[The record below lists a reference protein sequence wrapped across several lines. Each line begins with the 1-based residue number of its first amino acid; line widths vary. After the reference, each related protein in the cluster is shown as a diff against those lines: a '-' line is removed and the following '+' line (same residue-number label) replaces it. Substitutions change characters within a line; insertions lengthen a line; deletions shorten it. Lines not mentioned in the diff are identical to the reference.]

1 MCCKPE
7 DLPGS
12 LTIIQSF
19 RVKGMEC
26 KSCKAF
32 IFLSFF
38 YFSEAVTKKI
48 FQNMKKKIFIAAA
61 VLISSQVYAQKDS
74 TKNLDEVVIT
84 ATKFPI
90 KQSLTG
96 KVVTVIDQQQ
106 LQRNSGKSL
115 TEILNTQAGII
126 VNGSSNVLGT
136 NQDVYMRG
144 AAAGKTLV
152 LLDGVPV
159 YDASGISGAYD
170 LNLINADQVER
181 VEILKGSQSTLYG
194 SDAIAGV
201 INIISKKGGAK
212 KINVTANLA
221 AGSYN
226 TFKGSVGLNGTVKNT
241 SYNIQYTKLYSKGF
255 STAQDQTDTA
265 NFDKDGIDE
274 NVFRANISQK
284 INNKFSLRANTQFSH
299 YKTDADA
306 GQFTDDAD
314 YTIKNKNSVAGFG
327 ADYTIGKSVLHFNY
341 NYNKI
346 NRVYLDDSASR
357 GGFSYYSKGDYTG
370 KSHFAELY
378 SNIAVTKNI
387 DVLIGA
393 DYRNQRTSQNY
404 FSVSMFGPYPSPPL
418 RDDSAKVNQFGV
430 YASVVVKDL
439 KGFNVELG
447 GRYNNFNKYGNVF
460 TFSFNPSYV
469 IKNSIKIFANISS
482 GFKAPSLYQVYSE
495 YHLPDTLGEI
505 NPEKSLNIE
514 GGIQYYNNN
523 VNIRAVYFSR
533 NIKDNIVF
541 YSGGAPNYYN
551 YYLNADKQKDK
562 GLELEASVDFG
573 KVILNANYVN
583 LDGKIETKTGTKD
596 TSFFNLYRR
605 PRQTINLNVGIELC
619 KNWNM
624 NIGVQSISKR
634 YEAVYNATP
643 IEMPAYY
650 VWNLYSTYSI
660 TKNIKAF
667 ADLKNITDEKY
678 SEVRGY
684 NSRRFN
690 FIAGVN
696 LNF

>member
-1 MCCKPE
+1 
-7 DLPGS
+7 
-12 LTIIQSF
+12 
-19 RVKGMEC
+19 
-26 KSCKAF
+26 
-32 IFLSFF
+32 
-38 YFSEAVTKKI
+38 
-48 FQNMKKKIFIAAA
+48 MKKKIFIAAA
-61 VLISSQVYAQKDS
+61 VLISSQLYAQKPVPAVSGDS

-96 KVVTVIDQQQ
+96 KVVTVIDQKQ

-126 VNGSSNVLGT
+126 INGSSNVLGT
-136 NQDVYMRG
+136 NQDVYVRG

-170 LNLINADQVER
+170 LNLVSVDQVER
-181 VEILKGSQSTLYG
+181 IEILKGSQSTLYG
-194 SDAIAGV
+194 SDAMAAV

-212 KINVTANLA
+212 KINATANLA
-221 AGSYN
+221 GGSYN
-226 TFKGSVGLNGTVKNT
+226 TFKGTVGLNGTVKNT
-241 SYNIQYTKLYSKGF
+241 SYNVQYTKLTSKGF
-255 STAQDQTDTA
+255 STAQDQVGNG

-274 NVFRANISQK
+274 NVFRANINQK
-284 INNKFSLRANTQFSH
+284 INNKFSIRANAQLSN

-306 GQFTDDAD
+306 GQFKDDAD
-314 YTIKNKNSVAGFG
+314 YTIKNKNSLVGFG

-378 SNIAVTKNI
+378 SNVAVTKNI
-387 DVLIGA
+387 DVLVGA
-393 DYRNQRTSQNY
+393 DYRNQLSDQNY
-404 FSVSMFGPYPSPPL
+404 FSVSAYGPYSSTPL
-418 RDDSAKVNQFGV
+418 NDDSVKVNQFGA
-430 YASVVVKDL
+430 YASIVVKDL
-439 KGFNVELG
+439 AGFNVELG
-447 GRYNNFNKYGNVF
+447 GRYNNFNKYGDVF

-469 IKNSIKIFANISS
+469 IKNSIKVFGNISS

-495 YHLPDTLGEI
+495 YRPVVGELS
-505 NPEKSLNIE
+505 PEKSLSFE
-514 GGIQYYNNN
+514 GGIQYYKNK

-533 NIKDNIVF
+533 NITDNIVF
-541 YSGGAPNYYN
+541 INTNTPPSYGFYA
-551 YYLNADKQKDK
+551 NADKQKDN
-562 GLELEASVDFG
+562 GVELEASVDFG
-573 KVILNANYVN
+573 KVTLNANYVN

-596 TSFFNLYRR
+596 TTFFNLYRR
-605 PRQTINLNVGIELC
+605 PRQTLNLNVGIELC

-634 YEAVYNATP
+634 SEFSYGNPP

-650 VWNLYSTYSI
+650 VWNLYSAYII
-660 TKNIKAF
+660 TKNIKTF
-667 ADLKNITDEKY
+667 VDLKNITDEKY

-690 FIAGVN
+690 FMAGVN
-696 LNF
+696 LSF

>member
-1 MCCKPE
+1 
-7 DLPGS
+7 
-12 LTIIQSF
+12 
-19 RVKGMEC
+19 
-26 KSCKAF
+26 
-32 IFLSFF
+32 
-38 YFSEAVTKKI
+38 
-48 FQNMKKKIFIAAA
+48 MKKNFFIAAA
-61 VLISSQVYAQKDS
+61 VLFSSQSYAQTPVPVISGDS
-74 TKNLDEVVIT
+74 AKNLDEVVIT

-115 TEILNTQAGII
+115 TEVLNTQAGII

-136 NQDVYMRG
+136 NQDVYVRG
-144 AAAGKTLV
+144 AAAGKTLI

-170 LNLINADQVER
+170 LNLISVDQVER

-194 SDAIAGV
+194 SDAIAAV
-201 INIISKKGGAK
+201 INIISKRGGAK
-212 KINVTANLA
+212 KLNATANLA

-226 TFKGSVGLNGTVKNT
+226 TFKGSVGVNGTIKNT
-241 SYNIQYTKLYSKGF
+241 NYNVQYSKLYSKGF
-255 STAQDQTDTA
+255 STAQNPADTGY
-265 NFDKDGIDE
+265 FDKDGMDE
-274 NVFRANISQK
+274 NIFRANISQK
-284 INNKFSLRANTQFSH
+284 INDKFSVRANTQFSN

-306 GQFTDDAD
+306 ARFTDDAD
-314 YTIKNKNSVAGFG
+314 YTIKNKNSLIGFG
-327 ADYTIGKSVLHFNY
+327 ADYTLGKSILHFNY

-346 NRVYLDDSASR
+346 NRTYLDDSASR

-378 SNIAVTKNI
+378 SNIAVTKHI
-387 DVLIGA
+387 DVLVGA
-393 DYRNQRTSQNY
+393 DYRNQLSDQSYT
-404 FSVSMFGPYPSPPL
+404 SVSMFGPYTSTPL
-418 RDDSAKVNQFGV
+418 ADDSVKVNQFGA
-430 YASVVVKDL
+430 YTSIVVKDIA
-439 KGFNVELG
+439 GFNVELG
-447 GRYNNFNKYGNVF
+447 GRYNNFNKYGDVF

-495 YHLPDTLGEI
+495 YRPAVGELS
-505 NPEKSLNIE
+505 PEKSLSFE
-514 GGIQYYNNN
+514 GGIQYYKNN
-523 VNIRAVYFSR
+523 VNLRAVYFSR
-533 NIKDNIVF
+533 NITDNIVF
-541 YSGGAPNYYN
+541 INTNTPPSYGFYA
-551 YYLNADKQKDK
+551 NADKQKDK
-562 GLELEASVDFG
+562 GLELEASIDFG
-573 KVILNANYVN
+573 KVTLNANYVN
-583 LDGKIETKTGTKD
+583 IDGKIETKTGTKD
-596 TSFFNLYRR
+596 TTFFNFYRR

-634 YEAVYNATP
+634 YEAQFNTAP

-660 TKNIKAF
+660 TKNLKAF

-678 SEVRGY
+678 SEVYGY

-690 FIAGVN
+690 FMAGVN

>member
-1 MCCKPE
+1 
-7 DLPGS
+7 
-12 LTIIQSF
+12 
-19 RVKGMEC
+19 
-26 KSCKAF
+26 
-32 IFLSFF
+32 
-38 YFSEAVTKKI
+38 
-48 FQNMKKKIFIAAA
+48 MKKKIFIAAA
-61 VLISSQVYAQKDS
+61 VFFSSQGYAQKDS

-115 TEILNTQAGII
+115 TELLNTQSGII
-126 VNGSSNVLGT
+126 VNGNTNAPGT
-136 NQDVYMRG
+136 NQDVYTRG
-144 AAAGKTLV
+144 AAAGKTLI

-170 LNLINADQVER
+170 LNLINVDQVER

-194 SDAIAGV
+194 SDAMAAV
-201 INIISKKGGAK
+201 INIISKKGGPK
-212 KINVTANLA
+212 KVNGTASFSG
-221 AGSYN
+221 GSYN
-226 TFKGSVGLNGTVKNT
+226 TFKGSAGLNGTIKN
-241 SYNIQYTKLYSKGF
+241 SNYNIQYTKLYSKGF
-255 STAQDQTDTA
+255 STAQNQADTGY
-265 NFDKDGIDE
+265 FDKDGMDE
-274 NVFRANISQK
+274 NVFRVNISQK
-284 INNKFSLRANTQFSH
+284 IKEKISIRANAQFSN

-314 YTIKNKNSVAGFG
+314 YTIKNKNSLVGFG
-327 ADYTIGKSVLHFNY
+327 ADYTIGKSILHLNY

-378 SNIAVTKNI
+378 SNVAVTKHI

-393 DYRNQRTSQNY
+393 DYRNQLSDQSYT
-404 FSVSMFGPYPSPPL
+404 SVSMFGPYDSPTL
-418 RDDSAKVNQFGV
+418 SADSTKVNQFGA
-430 YASVVVKDL
+430 YASIVVKDI

-469 IKNSIKIFANISS
+469 IKNSFKIFGNISS

-495 YHLPDTLGEI
+495 YRIPVGELK
-505 NPEKSLNIE
+505 PEKSLSVE
-514 GGIQYYNNN
+514 AGVQYYKGN
-523 VNIRAVYFSR
+523 VNLRAVYFSR
-533 NIKDNIVF
+533 NISDNIVF
-541 YSGGAPNYYN
+541 FSAGAPTYVNYYI
-551 YYLNADKQKDK
+551 NADNQKDK
-562 GLELEASVDFG
+562 GLELEASIDFG
-573 KVILNANYVN
+573 KVTLNANYVN
-583 LDGKIETKTGTKD
+583 LDGKIETKNGTKD
-596 TSFFNLYRR
+596 TAYFNLYRR
-605 PRQTINLNVGIELC
+605 PRQTINLNIGIELC

-634 YEAVYNATP
+634 SEFSFGNPP

-660 TKNIKAF
+660 TKKVKTF
-667 ADLKNITDEKY
+667 VDLKNITDEKY
-678 SEVRGY
+678 SEVYGY

-690 FIAGVN
+690 FMAGVN

>member
-1 MCCKPE
+1 
-7 DLPGS
+7 
-12 LTIIQSF
+12 
-19 RVKGMEC
+19 ME
-26 KSCKAF
+26 
-32 IFLSFF
+32 
-38 YFSEAVTKKI
+38 
-48 FQNMKKKIFIAAA
+48 KKIFIAAA
-61 VLISSQVYAQKDS
+61 VLFSSPLYAQKDS
-74 TKNLDEVVIT
+74 TKNLDEVVVT

-106 LQRNSGKSL
+106 LLRNSGKSL
-115 TEILNTQAGII
+115 TEVLNTQTGII

-136 NQDVYMRG
+136 NQDVYVRG
-144 AAAGKTLV
+144 AAAGKTLI

-170 LNLINADQVER
+170 LNLISVDQVER

-194 SDAIAGV
+194 SDAIAAV

-241 SYNIQYTKLYSKGF
+241 NYSVQYSKLYSKGF
-255 STAQDQTDTA
+255 STAQYQTGID
-265 NFDKDGIDE
+265 NFDKDGMDE

-284 INNKFSLRANTQFSH
+284 INDKFSIRANTQLSN

-306 GQFTDDAD
+306 GPFKDDAD
-314 YTIKNKNSVAGFG
+314 YTIKNKNSLVGFG
-327 ADYTIGKSVLHFNY
+327 ADYTIGKSMLHLNY
-341 NYNKI
+341 NYNKV
-346 NRVYLDDSASR
+346 NRFYLDDSASR
-357 GGFSYYSKGDYTG
+357 GSFSYYSKGDFTG

-378 SNIAVTKNI
+378 SNIAVTKHI
-387 DVLIGA
+387 DVLVGA
-393 DYRNQRTSQNY
+393 DYRNQLSDQSYT
-404 FSVSMFGPYPSPPL
+404 SVSSYGPYNSPTL
-418 RDDSAKVNQFGV
+418 SDDSVKVNQFGA
-430 YASVVVKDL
+430 YTSIVVKDI

-469 IKNSIKIFANISS
+469 IKNSIKIFANVSS

-495 YHLPDTLGEI
+495 YRPAVGELS
-505 NPEKSLNIE
+505 PEKSLSFE
-514 GGIQYYNNN
+514 GGIQYYKNN
-523 VNIRAVYFSR
+523 VNLRAVYFSR
-533 NIKDNIVF
+533 NITDNIVF
-541 YSGGAPNYYN
+541 VNSNNPPYGYYA
-551 YYLNADKQKDK
+551 NADKQKDN

-573 KVILNANYVN
+573 KVTLNANYVN

-596 TSFFNLYRR
+596 TAFFNLYRR

-634 YEAVYNATP
+634 YEPKYNAAP

-690 FIAGVN
+690 FMAGVN

>member
-1 MCCKPE
+1 
-7 DLPGS
+7 
-12 LTIIQSF
+12 
-19 RVKGMEC
+19 
-26 KSCKAF
+26 
-32 IFLSFF
+32 
-38 YFSEAVTKKI
+38 
-48 FQNMKKKIFIAAA
+48 MKKKIFIAAA
-61 VLISSQVYAQKDS
+61 VLISSQLYAQKSVPTVSGDS

-96 KVVTVIDQQQ
+96 KVVTVIDQKQ

-136 NQDVYMRG
+136 NQDVYVRG

-170 LNLINADQVER
+170 LNLVSVDQVER
-181 VEILKGSQSTLYG
+181 IEILKGSQSTLYG
-194 SDAIAGV
+194 SDAMAAV

-212 KINVTANLA
+212 KINATANLA
-221 AGSYN
+221 GGSYN
-226 TFKGSVGLNGTVKNT
+226 TFKGTVGLNGTVKNT
-241 SYNIQYTKLYSKGF
+241 SYNVQYTKLTSKGF
-255 STAQDQTDTA
+255 STAQDQVGNG

-274 NVFRANISQK
+274 NVFRANINQK
-284 INNKFSLRANTQFSH
+284 INNKFSIRANAQLSN

-306 GQFTDDAD
+306 GQFKDDAD
-314 YTIKNKNSVAGFG
+314 YTIKNKNSLVGFG

-378 SNIAVTKNI
+378 SNVAVTKNI
-387 DVLIGA
+387 DVLVGA
-393 DYRNQRTSQNY
+393 DYRNQLSDQNY
-404 FSVSMFGPYPSPPL
+404 FSVSAYGPYSSTPL
-418 RDDSAKVNQFGV
+418 NDDSVKVNQFGA
-430 YASVVVKDL
+430 YASIVVKDL
-439 KGFNVELG
+439 AGFNVELG
-447 GRYNNFNKYGNVF
+447 GRYNNFNKYGDVF

-469 IKNSIKIFANISS
+469 IKNSIKVFGNISS

-495 YHLPDTLGEI
+495 YRPVVGELS
-505 NPEKSLNIE
+505 PEKSISFE
-514 GGIQYYNNN
+514 GGIQYYKNK

-533 NIKDNIVF
+533 NITDNIVF
-541 YSGGAPNYYN
+541 INTNTPPSYGYYA
-551 YYLNADKQKDK
+551 NADKQKDQ

-573 KVILNANYVN
+573 KVTLNANYVN

-596 TSFFNLYRR
+596 TTFFNLYRR
-605 PRQTINLNVGIELC
+605 PRQTLNLNVGIELC

-634 YEAVYNATP
+634 SEFSYGNPP

-650 VWNLYSTYSI
+650 VWNLYSAYII
-660 TKNIKAF
+660 TKNIKTF
-667 ADLKNITDEKY
+667 VDLKNITDEKY

-690 FIAGVN
+690 FMAGVN
-696 LNF
+696 LSF

>member
-1 MCCKPE
+1 
-7 DLPGS
+7 
-12 LTIIQSF
+12 
-19 RVKGMEC
+19 ME
-26 KSCKAF
+26 
-32 IFLSFF
+32 
-38 YFSEAVTKKI
+38 
-48 FQNMKKKIFIAAA
+48 KKIFIAAA
-61 VLISSQVYAQKDS
+61 VLFSSPLYAQKDS
-74 TKNLDEVVIT
+74 TKILDEVVVT

-96 KVVTVIDQQQ
+96 KVITVINQQQ
-106 LQRNSGKSL
+106 LQRSSGKSL
-115 TEILNTQAGII
+115 TEVLNTQAGII

-136 NQDVYMRG
+136 NQDVYLRG
-144 AAAGKTLV
+144 AAAGKTLI

-170 LNLINADQVER
+170 LNLISVDQVER

-212 KINVTANLA
+212 KINATANLA

-241 SYNIQYTKLYSKGF
+241 NYNVQYSKLYSKGF
-255 STAQDQTDTA
+255 STAQYQTGID
-265 NFDKDGIDE
+265 NFDKDGMDE

-284 INNKFSLRANTQFSH
+284 INDKFSIRANTQFSN

-306 GQFTDDAD
+306 GPFKDDAD
-314 YTIKNKNSVAGFG
+314 YTIKTKNALAGIG

-341 NYNKI
+341 NYNKVS
-346 NRVYLDDSASR
+346 RVYLDDSASR
-357 GGFSYYSKGDYTG
+357 GGFSYYSKGEYTG

-378 SNIAVTKNI
+378 SNIAVTKHI
-387 DVLIGA
+387 DVLVGA
-393 DYRNQRTSQNY
+393 DYRNQLSDQSYT
-404 FSVSMFGPYPSPPL
+404 SVSSYGPYNSPTL
-418 RDDSAKVNQFGV
+418 SDDSVKVNQFGA
-430 YASVVVKDL
+430 YTSIVVKDI

-495 YHLPDTLGEI
+495 YHPLVGEL
-505 NPEKSLNIE
+505 NPEKSLSFE
-514 GGIQYYNNN
+514 GGIQYYKNN
-523 VNIRAVYFSR
+523 VNLRAVYFSR
-533 NIKDNIVF
+533 NITDNIVF
-541 YSGGAPNYYN
+541 VNSNNPPYGYYA
-551 YYLNADKQKDK
+551 NADKQKDN
-562 GLELEASVDFG
+562 GLELEASIDFG
-573 KVILNANYVN
+573 KVTLNANYINV
-583 LDGKIETKTGTKD
+583 DGKIETKTGTKD
-596 TSFFNLYRR
+596 TAFFNLYRR

-634 YEAVYNATP
+634 YEPKYNAAP

-690 FIAGVN
+690 FMAGVN

>member
-1 MCCKPE
+1 
-7 DLPGS
+7 
-12 LTIIQSF
+12 
-19 RVKGMEC
+19 VKGRKC
-26 KSCKAF
+26 NGSTAF
-32 IFLSFF
+32 ISLSFF
-38 YFSEAVTKKI
+38 SRKQSQKK
-48 FQNMKKKIFIAAA
+48 FFKKMKTKIFIAAA
-61 VLISSQVYAQKDS
+61 VLISSAAQAQDS

-115 TEILNTQAGII
+115 TEVLNTQAGII

-136 NQDVYMRG
+136 NQDVYLRG
-144 AAAGKTLV
+144 AAAGKTLI

-170 LNLINADQVER
+170 LNLVSVDQVER
-181 VEILKGSQSTLYG
+181 IEILKGSQSTLYG

-212 KINVTANLA
+212 KINATANLA

-226 TFKGSVGLNGTVKNT
+226 TFKAAVGVNGTVQKT
-241 SYNIQYTKLYSKGF
+241 SYNVQYTKLASKGF
-255 STAQDQTDTA
+255 SSAQYQTGPNT

-274 NVFRANISQK
+274 NVLRANINQK
-284 INNKFSLRANTQFSH
+284 INDKFTVRANTQLSN

-314 YTIKNKNSVAGFG
+314 YTIESKNSHIGFG
-327 ADYTIGKSVLHFNY
+327 TDYTIGKSILHFNY
-341 NYNKI
+341 NYNKV
-346 NRVYLDDSASR
+346 NRLYVDDSASR

-378 SNIAVTKNI
+378 SNIGVTKNI
-387 DVLIGA
+387 DVLVGA
-393 DYRNQRTSQNY
+393 DYRNQLTDQSY
-404 FSVSMFGPYPSPPL
+404 TSVSIYGPFSSPTL
-418 RDDSAKVNQFGV
+418 SDDSAKVNQFGA
-430 YASVVVKDL
+430 YASIVVKDIA
-439 KGFNVELG
+439 GFNIELG
-447 GRYNNFNKYGNVF
+447 GRYNNFNKYGDVF

-469 IKNSIKIFANISS
+469 IKNSIKIFGNISS

-495 YHLPDTLGEI
+495 YRPKTGELA
-505 NPEKSLNIE
+505 PEKSMSYE
-514 GGIQYYNNN
+514 GGIQYYKNN
-523 VNIRAVYFSR
+523 VNLRAVYFSR
-533 NIKDNIVF
+533 EIKDNIVF
-541 YSGGAPNYYN
+541 YSQSVPPYAS

-562 GLELEASVDFG
+562 GLELEASVKFD
-573 KVILNANYVN
+573 KVTLNANYVN
-583 LDGKIETKTGTKD
+583 LDGKIETKTGAKD
-596 TSFFNLYRR
+596 TAFFNLYRR

-624 NIGVQSISKR
+624 NIGIQSISKR
-634 YEAVYNATP
+634 YEARYNAKP
-643 IEMPAYY
+643 LEMPAYY

-660 TKNIKAF
+660 TKNLKAF
-667 ADLKNITDEKY
+667 ADLKNITDENY
-678 SEVRGY
+678 SEVYGY

-690 FIAGVN
+690 FMAGVN

>member
-1 MCCKPE
+1 
-7 DLPGS
+7 
-12 LTIIQSF
+12 
-19 RVKGMEC
+19 
-26 KSCKAF
+26 
-32 IFLSFF
+32 
-38 YFSEAVTKKI
+38 
-48 FQNMKKKIFIAAA
+48 MKKKIFIAAA
-61 VLISSQVYAQKDS
+61 VLFSSQLYAQKDS

-84 ATKFPI
+84 ASKFPI

-115 TEILNTQAGII
+115 TEVLNTQAGII

-136 NQDVYMRG
+136 NQDVYLRG
-144 AAAGKTLV
+144 AAAGKTLI

-170 LNLINADQVER
+170 LNLVSVDQVER
-181 VEILKGSQSTLYG
+181 IEILKGSQSTLYG

-201 INIISKKGGAK
+201 INIISKKGGTK
-212 KINVTANLA
+212 KINATANLA

-226 TFKGSVGLNGTVKNT
+226 TFKGTVGLNGTVKNT
-241 SYNIQYTKLYSKGF
+241 AYNVQYSKLYSKGF
-255 STAQDQTDTA
+255 STAQYKTGVDD
-265 NFDKDGIDE
+265 FDKDGMDE

-284 INNKFSLRANTQFSH
+284 IGNKFSVRANTQLSD

-306 GQFTDDAD
+306 GQFKDDAD
-314 YTIKNKNSVAGFG
+314 YTINNKNTIIGFG
-327 ADYTIGKSVLHFNY
+327 ADYTIAKLILHFNY
-341 NYNKI
+341 NYNKV
-346 NRVYLDDSASR
+346 NRVYQDDSASR

-370 KSHFAELY
+370 KSHFVELY
-378 SNIAVTKNI
+378 SNIAVAKQI
-387 DVLIGA
+387 DVLVGA
-393 DYRNQRTSQNY
+393 DYRNQLTDQNY
-404 FSVSMFGPYPSPPL
+404 FSVSSFGPYASTPL
-418 RDDSAKVNQFGV
+418 SDDSTKVNQFGA
-430 YASVVVKDL
+430 YASVVVKDI

-469 IKNSIKIFANISS
+469 IKNSIKIFGNISS

-495 YHLPDTLGEI
+495 YRNPNVELK
-505 NPEKSLNIE
+505 PEKSLSIE
-514 GGIQYYNNN
+514 GGIQYYKD
-523 VNIRAVYFSR
+523 NINLRAVYFSR
-533 NIKDNIVF
+533 DIKDNIVF
-541 YSGGAPNYYN
+541 YSAGAPTYASYYV
-551 YYLNADKQKDK
+551 NADKQKDK
-562 GLELEASVDFG
+562 GFELEASIDFG
-573 KVILNANYVN
+573 KVTLNANYVN

-605 PRQTINLNVGIELC
+605 PRQTINFNVGIELC

-624 NIGVQSISKR
+624 NMGVQSISKR
-634 YEAVYNATP
+634 YEAVFASAP

-660 TKNIKAF
+660 TKNMRAF
-667 ADLKNITDEKY
+667 VDLKNITDEKY
-678 SEVRGY
+678 SEVYGY

-690 FIAGVN
+690 FMAGVN

>member
-1 MCCKPE
+1 
-7 DLPGS
+7 
-12 LTIIQSF
+12 
-19 RVKGMEC
+19 
-26 KSCKAF
+26 
-32 IFLSFF
+32 
-38 YFSEAVTKKI
+38 
-48 FQNMKKKIFIAAA
+48 MKKKIFIAAA
-61 VLISSQVYAQKDS
+61 VLFSSQLYAQKPVPDNSGDS
-74 TKNLDEVVIT
+74 TKNLNEVVIT

-96 KVVTVIDQQQ
+96 KVVTVINQQQ

-115 TEILNTQAGII
+115 TEVLNTQAGII

-136 NQDVYMRG
+136 NQDVYLRG
-144 AAAGKTLV
+144 AAAGKTLI

-159 YDASGISGAYD
+159 YDASGISGAFD
-170 LNLINADQVER
+170 LNLISVDQVER

-212 KINVTANLA
+212 KINATANLA

-241 SYNIQYTKLYSKGF
+241 NYNVQYSKLYSKGF
-255 STAQDQTDTA
+255 STAQYQTGID
-265 NFDKDGIDE
+265 NFDKDGMDE

-284 INNKFSLRANTQFSH
+284 INDKFSIRANTQFSN

-306 GQFTDDAD
+306 GPFKDDAD
-314 YTIKNKNSVAGFG
+314 YTIKTKNALAGIG

-341 NYNKI
+341 NYNKVS
-346 NRVYLDDSASR
+346 RVYLDDSASR
-357 GGFSYYSKGDYTG
+357 GGFSYYSKGEYTG

-378 SNIAVTKNI
+378 SNIAVTKHI
-387 DVLIGA
+387 DVLVGA
-393 DYRNQRTSQNY
+393 DYRNQLSDQSYT
-404 FSVSMFGPYPSPPL
+404 SVSSYGPYNSPTL
-418 RDDSAKVNQFGV
+418 SDDSVKVNQFGA
-430 YASVVVKDL
+430 YTSIVVKDI

-495 YHLPDTLGEI
+495 YHPLVGEL
-505 NPEKSLNIE
+505 NPEKSLSFE
-514 GGIQYYNNN
+514 GGIQYYKNN
-523 VNIRAVYFSR
+523 VNLRAVYFSR
-533 NIKDNIVF
+533 NITDNIVF
-541 YSGGAPNYYN
+541 VNSNNPPYGYYA
-551 YYLNADKQKDK
+551 NADKQKDN
-562 GLELEASVDFG
+562 GLELEASIDFG
-573 KVILNANYVN
+573 KVTLNANYVN
-583 LDGKIETKTGTKD
+583 VDGKIETKTGTKD
-596 TSFFNLYRR
+596 TAFFNLYRR

-634 YEAVYNATP
+634 YEPKYNAAP

-690 FIAGVN
+690 FMAGVN